1 MNNAGKVGAL
11 VLIFLFVSYLD
22 WQDTEKT
29 IETYCSMVD
38 QNIWPDYKGISKKR
52 MSYGGLK
59 MATPTIGKK
68 ARQLAIDWFTASE
81 VLATAKKNELELR
94 NQLVATFFPT
104 GLKKGINKFP
114 MDDGFVIKAT
124 GVLNYKVDEAA
135 APAILKTI
143 KEQFKVDAKSC
154 IRTKLELAQ
163 GEYNNLSDEVKTVFN
178 EALTITPGTPQ
189 LEIVK
194 PKR

>member
-1 MNNAGKVGAL
+1 
-11 VLIFLFVSYLD
+11 
-22 WQDTEKT
+22 
-29 IETYCSMVD
+29 
-38 QNIWPDYKGISKKR
+38 
-52 MSYGGLK
+52 
-59 MATPTIGKK
+59 MAIGKK
-68 ARQLAIDWFTASE
+68 AKQLAIDWYQASLD
-81 VLATAKKNELELR
+81 LAKAKQTELDLR
-94 NQLVATFFPT
+94 NQMVETFFPE

-114 MDDGFVIKAT
+114 MDDGFVINAT

-135 APAILKTI
+135 APAVLKTI
-143 KEQFKVDAKSC
+143 KERFKFDAKEC

-163 GEYNNLSDEVKTVFN
+163 GNYNKLPDDVKKVFD